1 MILALSVYG
10 SSGETKGRVVCVIRL
25 WFNRAM
31 FKFYPFLIGLRYT
44 SAKRRNH
51 FISFI
56 SLTSMVGLIIGV
68 ALLITVLSVMNG
80 FDRELQQRILGMVPH
95 AVIKPYSDMQDW
107 RLLESSVTAHEKV
120 LAAAPF
126 INAQGM
132 LTRNGAVHGVQLN
145 GILPSEEQ
153 DVSIISKH
161 MVRGTL
167 DDLKSGEFGM
177 IIGDILS
184 RQLRVDIGDKV
195 TVVLPE
201 ASLTPAGVFPRL
213 KRFTVKGIFSVGADL
228 DSTLTMI
235 HMDDAAKILR
245 IKDSVHGL
253 RLKMH
258 DLFDAP
264 SVARQIAMNLDEGY
278 YSVDWTRTH
287 GNLFQ
292 AIRMEKTM
300 IGLLLMVIVAV
311 AAFNIISTLVMVVTD
326 KKADIA
332 ILRTMGAS
340 PKAIMGIFVVQGA
353 YIGIVGTI
361 VGTMAGVLLALN
373 VSEIITAVESLL
385 KIQFL
390 DADVYFISDL
400 PSQLLVNDVVVISGS
415 ALVMSLLATI
425 YPAWRAS
432 KVQPAEAL
440 RYE

>member
-1 MILALSVYG
+1 MPR
-10 SSGETKGRVVCVIRL
+10 KGTDKQGVVCLGGL

-31 FKFYPFLIGLRYT
+31 FKFYPVLIGLRYT
-44 SAKRRNH
+44 SAKRKNH

-95 AVIKPYSDMQDW
+95 AVIKPYSDMRDWQTLQDSV
-107 RLLESSVTAHEKV
+107 LENEKV

-132 LTRNGAVHGVQLN
+132 VTRNGAVHGVQLN
-145 GILPSEEQ
+145 GVLPEEETS
-153 DVSIISKH
+153 VSIISEH
-161 MVRGTL
+161 MIRGSL
-167 DDLKSGEFGM
+167 EDLKSGEFGM
-177 IIGDILS
+177 IIGEILS
-184 RQLRVDIGDKV
+184 RQLRVDVGDKV

-213 KRFTVKGIFSVGADL
+213 KRFVVKGIFSVGADL
-228 DSTLTMI
+228 DASLTMI
-235 HMDDAAKILR
+235 HMDDAAKMLR
-245 IKDSVHGL
+245 IKGSVHGL

-264 SVARQIAMNLDEGY
+264 YIARQIAMNLDEGF

-353 YIGIVGTI
+353 YIGIVGTL
-361 VGTMAGVLLALN
+361 VGTVLGVLLALN
-373 VSEIITAVESLL
+373 VSDIIQGIESLL
-385 KIQFL
+385 KMQFL
-390 DADVYFISDL
+390 NPDVYFISDL
-400 PSQLLVNDVVVISGS
+400 PSQLLLDDVLVISGT
-415 ALVMSLLATI
+415 ALIMSLLATL

>member
-1 MILALSVYG
+1 MLNL
-10 SSGETKGRVVCVIRL
+10 
-25 WFNRAM
+25 
-31 FKFYPFLIGLRYT
+31 YPTRIGLRYT
-44 SAKRRNH
+44 SAKRSNH

-56 SLTSMVGLIIGV
+56 SLTSMIGLIIGV

-95 AVIKPYSDMQDW
+95 AVIKPYGNMRDW
-107 RLLESSVTAHEKV
+107 QKLDTQVTAHPEV

-126 INAQGM
+126 IKAQGM
-132 LTRNGAVHGVQLN
+132 VTHNGAVNGVQLN
-145 GILPSEEQ
+145 GVIPDEENQ
-153 DVSIISKH
+153 VSIISRH
-161 MVRGTL
+161 MVRGSIS
-167 DDLKSGEFGM
+167 DLHAGEFG
-177 IIGDILS
+177 IVVGEILA
-184 RQLRVDIGDKV
+184 RQLRLDIGDKV

-213 KRFTVKGIFSVGADL
+213 KRFTVKGVFRVGADL
-228 DSTLTMI
+228 DASLTLI
-235 HMDDAAKILR
+235 HLEDAARILR
-245 IKDSVHGL
+245 MKGYVHGL

-264 SVARQIAMNLDEGY
+264 RVSNQLAGSLDQAY
-278 YSVDWTRTH
+278 YSIDWTRTH

-340 PKAIMGIFVVQGA
+340 PGAVMAIFIVQGA
-353 YIGIVGTI
+353 YIGVVGT
-361 VGTMAGVLLALN
+361 VLGTLAGVLLALN
-373 VSEIITAVESLL
+373 VSDI
-385 KIQFL
+385 IQFVEAVL
-390 DADVYFISDL
+390 KTQFLNPDVYFISDL
-400 PSQLLVNDVVVISGS
+400 PSELRWPDVAIISGS
-415 ALVMSLLATI
+415 ALGLSLLATI

>member
-1 MILALSVYG
+1 
-10 SSGETKGRVVCVIRL
+10 
-25 WFNRAM
+25 
-31 FKFYPFLIGLRYT
+31 
-44 SAKRRNH
+44 
-51 FISFI
+51 
-56 SLTSMVGLIIGV
+56 MVGLVIGV

-95 AVIKPYSDMQDW
+95 AVIKPYADMRNWQAV
-107 RLLESSVTAHEKV
+107 EQQVVSHPKV

-132 LTRNGAVHGVQLN
+132 VTKNGSVHGIQLN
-145 GILPSEEQ
+145 GILPDEELE
-153 DVSIISKH
+153 VSIIAKH
-161 MVRGTL
+161 MVQGSL
-167 DDLKSGEFGM
+167 HDLQSGEFG
-177 IIGDILS
+177 IVVGELLA
-184 RQLRVDIGDKV
+184 RQLQISLGDKV

-213 KRFTVKGIFSVGADL
+213 KRFTVKGVFRVGADL
-228 DSTLTMI
+228 DSSLTMI

-245 IKDSVHGL
+245 LNESVHGL
-253 RLKMH
+253 RLKMVN
-258 DLFDAP
+258 LLDAP
-264 SVARQIAMNLDEGY
+264 RVSREIAYNLDAGF

-332 ILRTMGAS
+332 ILRTMGAT
-340 PKAIMGIFVVQGA
+340 PKAIMSIFIVQGA
-353 YIGIVGTI
+353 YIGVVGTLI
-361 VGTMAGVLLALN
+361 GTTLGILLSLN
-373 VSEIITAVESLL
+373 VSEIIQAIESLM
-385 KIQFL
+385 KTQFL
-390 DADVYFISDL
+390 NPDVYFISDL
-400 PSQLLVNDVVVISGS
+400 PSQLRMDDVIIVTGT
-415 ALVMSLLATI
+415 ALMMSLLATL

>member
-1 MILALSVYG
+1 
-10 SSGETKGRVVCVIRL
+10 
-25 WFNRAM
+25 
-31 FKFYPFLIGLRYT
+31 
-44 SAKRRNH
+44 
-51 FISFI
+51 
-56 SLTSMVGLIIGV
+56 MVGLIIGV

-95 AVIKPYSDMQDW
+95 AVIKPYSDMKNWQS
-107 RLLESSVTAHEKV
+107 LQSSVIQHEKV
-120 LAAAPF
+120 LAAAPY

-132 LTRNGAVHGVQLN
+132 VTRNGAVNGVQLN
-145 GILPSEEQ
+145 GILPEEERN
-153 DVSIISKH
+153 VSIIEGH
-161 MVRGTL
+161 MVRGSL

-177 IIGDILS
+177 IIGEILA
-184 RQLRVDIGDKV
+184 RQLRVGVGDKL

-213 KRFTVKGIFSVGADL
+213 KRFVVKGIFSVGADL
-228 DSTLTMI
+228 DASLTMI

-245 IKDSVHGL
+245 IKGSVHGL

-264 SVARQIAMNLDEGY
+264 YVSRNLAMSLEDGY

-353 YIGIVGTI
+353 YIGIVGTLL
-361 VGTMAGVLLALN
+361 GTALGVMLALN
-373 VSEIITAVESLL
+373 VSDIIQAIESLL
-385 KIQFL
+385 KTQFL
-390 DADVYFISDL
+390 NPDVYFISDL
-400 PSQLLVNDVVVISGS
+400 PSQLLMDDVIIISGS
-415 ALVMSLLATI
+415 ALVMSLLATL

>member
-1 MILALSVYG
+1 MLG
-10 SSGETKGRVVCVIRL
+10 L
-25 WFNRAM
+25 WFNRDM
-31 FKFYPFLIGLRYT
+31 LKFYPVLIGLRYT
-44 SAKRRNH
+44 SAKRKNH

-95 AVIKPYSDMQDW
+95 AVIKPYRDMRDW
-107 RLLESSVTAHEKV
+107 QSLQASVVKNDKV
-120 LAAAPF
+120 LAAAPYV
-126 INAQGM
+126 NAQGM
-132 LTRNGAVHGVQLN
+132 VTRNGAVNGVQLN
-145 GILPSEEQ
+145 GILPEEERK
-153 DVSIISKH
+153 VSIIEKH
-161 MVRGTL
+161 MVKGSL
-167 DDLKSGEFGM
+167 DDLESGKFGM
-177 IIGDILS
+177 IIGEILA
-184 RQLRVDIGDKV
+184 RQLRVSIGDKL

-213 KRFTVKGIFSVGADL
+213 KRFTVKGIFKVGADL
-228 DSTLTMI
+228 DASLTMI

-245 IKDSVHGL
+245 IKGSVNGL

-264 SVARQIAMNLDEGY
+264 YVSRQIAMSLDDDY

-361 VGTMAGVLLALN
+361 VGTIVGVLLALN
-373 VSEIITAVESLL
+373 VSEIIQAIENLL
-385 KIQFL
+385 KTQFL
-390 DADVYFISDL
+390 NPDVYFISDL
-400 PSQLLVNDVVVISGS
+400 PSQLLWDDVMIISGS
-415 ALVMSLLATI
+415 ALVMSLLATL

>member
-1 MILALSVYG
+1 MP
-10 SSGETKGRVVCVIRL
+10 
-25 WFNRAM
+25 N
-31 FKFYPFLIGLRYT
+31 FYPARIGLRYT

-95 AVIKPYSDMQDW
+95 AVIKPFGIMTDW
-107 RLLESSVTAHEKV
+107 QKLDVDLGDHAQIV
-120 LAAAPF
+120 AAAPF

-132 LTRNGAVHGVQLN
+132 IARNGGVNGVELN
-145 GILPSEEQ
+145 GILPEQ
-153 DVSIISKH
+153 EKEVSIISGH
-161 MVRGTL
+161 MVQGKL
-167 DDLKSGEFGM
+167 EDLKSGEFGI
-177 IIGDILS
+177 IIGDILA
-184 RQLRVDIGDKV
+184 RQLRVNLGDKV

-213 KRFTVKGIFSVGADL
+213 KRFTVKGVFSVGADV
-228 DSTLTMI
+228 DATLTLV

-245 IKDSVHGL
+245 IEGSVHGL
-253 RLKMH
+253 RLKMR

-264 SVARQIAMNLDEGY
+264 YVAAQLAQSLDEGY

-332 ILRTMGAS
+332 ILRTMGAT
-340 PKAIMGIFVVQGA
+340 PGAIMAIFVVQGA
-353 YIGIVGTI
+353 YIGVVGTV
-361 VGTMAGVLLALN
+361 VGTVLGIVLALN
-373 VSEIITAVESLL
+373 VSAIIAGIEALFQM
-385 KIQFL
+385 QFL
-390 DADVYFISDL
+390 NPDVYFISDL
-400 PSQLLVNDVVVISGS
+400 PSQLLWDDVIIVTGT
-415 ALVMSLLATI
+415 ALALSLLATL

>member
-1 MILALSVYG
+1 MP
-10 SSGETKGRVVCVIRL
+10 
-25 WFNRAM
+25 N
-31 FKFYPFLIGLRYT
+31 FYPARIGLRYT

-95 AVIKPYSDMQDW
+95 AVIKPFGIMTDW
-107 RLLESSVTAHEKV
+107 QKLDAEFSEHELIV
-120 LAAAPF
+120 AAAPF

-132 LTRNGAVHGVQLN
+132 IARNGGVNGIELN
-145 GILPSEEQ
+145 GILPEQ
-153 DVSIISKH
+153 EKDVSIIAGH
-161 MVRGTL
+161 MVQGKL
-167 DDLKSGEFGM
+167 DDLKSGEFG
-177 IIGDILS
+177 IIVGDILA
-184 RQLRVDIGDKV
+184 RQLRVNLGDKV

-213 KRFTVKGIFSVGADL
+213 KRFTVKGVFSVGADV
-228 DSTLTMI
+228 DATLTLI

-245 IKDSVHGL
+245 IEGSVHGL

-264 SVARQIAMNLDEGY
+264 YVAAQLAQSLEDGY

-332 ILRTMGAS
+332 ILRTMGAT
-340 PKAIMGIFVVQGA
+340 PGAIMAIFVVQGA
-353 YIGIVGTI
+353 YIGVVGTI
-361 VGTMAGVLLALN
+361 VGTALGILLALN
-373 VSEIITAVESLL
+373 VSAIIAGIEALFQM
-385 KIQFL
+385 QFL
-390 DADVYFISDL
+390 NPDVYFISDL
-400 PSQLLVNDVVVISGS
+400 PSQLLWSDVTIVTGT
-415 ALVMSLLATI
+415 ALMLSLLATL

>member
-1 MILALSVYG
+1 MIKL
-10 SSGETKGRVVCVIRL
+10 
-25 WFNRAM
+25 
-31 FKFYPFLIGLRYT
+31 YPILIGLRYT
-44 SAKRRNH
+44 SVKRRNH

-95 AVIKPYSDMQDW
+95 AVIKPYADMRNW
-107 RLLESSVTAHEKV
+107 EKIEQKITQHPKV
-120 LAAAPF
+120 IAAAPF

-132 LTRNGAVHGVQLN
+132 VTKNGAVHGIQLN
-145 GILPSEEQ
+145 GILPKEEL
-153 DVSIISKH
+153 DVSIIAKH
-161 MVRGTL
+161 MVQGSL
-167 DDLKSGEFGM
+167 DVLEPGEFNI
-177 IIGDILS
+177 IIGELLA
-184 RQLRVDIGDKV
+184 RQLQVSLGDKV

-213 KRFTVKGIFSVGADL
+213 KRFTVRGVFKVGADL

-235 HMDDAAKILR
+235 HMSDGAKILR
-245 IKDSVHGL
+245 MNDSVHGL
-253 RLKMH
+253 RLKMEN
-258 DLFDAP
+258 LLDAP
-264 SVARQIAMNLDEGY
+264 KVAREIAYDLDAGF

-292 AIRMEKTM
+292 AIKMEKTM

-332 ILRTMGAS
+332 ILRTMGAT
-340 PKAIMGIFVVQGA
+340 PKAIMSIFIVQGA
-353 YIGIVGTI
+353 YIGVIGTLVGTAI
-361 VGTMAGVLLALN
+361 GILLSLN
-373 VSEIITAVESLL
+373 VSEIIQGIEALMKT
-385 KIQFL
+385 QFL
-390 DADVYFISDL
+390 NPDVYFISDL
-400 PSQLLVNDVVVISGS
+400 PSQLLMDDVLVVTGS
-415 ALVMSLLATI
+415 ALVMSLLATL

>member
-1 MILALSVYG
+1 MYQSRNTI
-10 SSGETKGRVVCVIRL
+10 VCLELL
-25 WFNRAM
+25 WFNLAM
-31 FKFYPFLIGLRYT
+31 IKLYPILIGLRYT
-44 SAKRRNH
+44 AVKRRNH

-95 AVIKPYSDMQDW
+95 AVIKPYADMRDW
-107 RLLESSVTAHEKV
+107 KVIEQKVTQHPKV

-132 LTRNGAVHGVQLN
+132 VTKNGSVHGIQLN
-145 GILPSEEQ
+145 GILPKEELE
-153 DVSIISKH
+153 VSIIAKH
-161 MVRGTL
+161 MVQGSL
-167 DDLKSGEFGM
+167 DVLKSGEFN
-177 IIGDILS
+177 IIVGELLA
-184 RQLRVDIGDKV
+184 RQLQISIDDKV

-213 KRFTVKGIFSVGADL
+213 KRFTVKGIFKVGADL

-245 IKDSVHGL
+245 MNESVHGL
-253 RLKMH
+253 RLKMVNLL
-258 DLFDAP
+258 DLDA
-264 SVARQIAMNLDEGY
+264 GF

-292 AIRMEKTM
+292 AIKMEKTM

-332 ILRTMGAS
+332 ILRTMGAT
-340 PKAIMGIFVVQGA
+340 PKAIMSIFIVQGA
-353 YIGIVGTI
+353 YIGVVGTL
-361 VGTMAGVLLALN
+361 VGTAIGVLLSLN
-373 VSEIITAVESLL
+373 VSEIIQALETLM
-385 KIQFL
+385 KTQFL
-390 DADVYFISDL
+390 NPDVYFISDL
-400 PSQLLVNDVVVISGS
+400 PSQLLMDDVVIVTGS
-415 ALVMSLLATI
+415 ALVMSLLATL

>member
-1 MILALSVYG
+1 
-10 SSGETKGRVVCVIRL
+10 
-25 WFNRAM
+25 
-31 FKFYPFLIGLRYT
+31 
-44 SAKRRNH
+44 
-51 FISFI
+51 
-56 SLTSMVGLIIGV
+56 MVGLIIGV

-95 AVIKPYSDMQDW
+95 AVIKPYSEMTDW
-107 RLLESSVTAHEKV
+107 KVLKDQVMKNPEV

-132 LTRNGAVHGVQLN
+132 ITRNGAVNGVQLN
-145 GILPSEEQ
+145 GVLPEEETG
-153 DVSIISKH
+153 VSIIAKH
-161 MVRGTL
+161 MVRGDL
-167 DDLKSGEFGM
+167 QDLKAGEFGI
-177 IIGDILS
+177 IIGEILA
-184 RQLRVDIGDKV
+184 RQLRIAIGDKV

-213 KRFTVKGIFSVGADL
+213 KRFTVKGVFRVGADL
-228 DSTLTMI
+228 DASLTLI
-235 HMDDAAKILR
+235 HMNDAAKMLR
-245 IKDSVHGL
+245 MTDAVHGL
-253 RLKMH
+253 RLRMH

-264 SVARQIAMNLDEGY
+264 RVAKEIAINLDAGF
-278 YSVDWTRTH
+278 YSIDWTRTH

-332 ILRTMGAS
+332 ILRTMGAT
-340 PKAIMGIFVVQGA
+340 PRAIMGIFIVQGA
-353 YIGIVGTI
+353 YIGIVGTV
-361 VGTMAGVLLALN
+361 VGTAIGVLLSLN
-373 VSEIITAVESLL
+373 ISDLIQGLEALL
-385 KIQFL
+385 KTQFL
-390 DADVYFISDL
+390 NPDVYFISDL
-400 PSQLLVNDVVVISGS
+400 PSQLILDDVMIISGS
-415 ALVMSLLATI
+415 ALVMSLLATL

>member
-1 MILALSVYG
+1 
-10 SSGETKGRVVCVIRL
+10 
-25 WFNRAM
+25 
-31 FKFYPFLIGLRYT
+31 
-44 SAKRRNH
+44 
-51 FISFI
+51 
-56 SLTSMVGLIIGV
+56 MVGLIIGV

-95 AVIKPYSDMQDW
+95 AVIKPYADMRHW
-107 RLLESSVTAHEKV
+107 EKIEEKV
-120 LAAAPF
+120 SQHSKVIAAAPF

-132 LTRNGAVHGVQLN
+132 VTKNGAVHGIQLN
-145 GILPSEEQ
+145 GILPNEEL
-153 DVSIISKH
+153 DVSIIAKH
-161 MVRGTL
+161 MVQGSL
-167 DDLKSGEFGM
+167 DVLRPGEFNI
-177 IIGDILS
+177 IIGELLA
-184 RQLRVDIGDKV
+184 RQLRVSLGDKV

-213 KRFTVKGIFSVGADL
+213 KRFTVKGVFRVGADL

-245 IKDSVHGL
+245 MDDSVHGL
-253 RLKMH
+253 RLKMEN
-258 DLFDAP
+258 LLDAP
-264 SVARQIAMNLDEGY
+264 KVAREIAYDLDAGY

-332 ILRTMGAS
+332 ILRTMGAT
-340 PKAIMGIFVVQGA
+340 PKAIMSIFIVQGA
-353 YIGIVGTI
+353 YIGVVGTL
-361 VGTMAGVLLALN
+361 VGTTIGILLSLN
-373 VSEIITAVESLL
+373 VSEIIHALETLM
-385 KIQFL
+385 KTQFL
-390 DADVYFISDL
+390 NPDVYFISDL
-400 PSQLLVNDVVVISGS
+400 PSQLLMDDVFVVTGS
-415 ALVMSLLATI
+415 ALVMSLLATL